1 MILDTS
7 AIIAILRNEP
17 DASRFTDAIEAAEAR
32 IVSAATYLEAAIIVD
47 SSRDPVLSRRFDE
60 LLEQAN
66 VSIAPVT
73 QTQAIIAR
81 AAYRDF
87 GRGSGH
93 PARLNFGDCLAY
105 ALAKASGEPL
115 LFKGDDFS
123 HTDIVAA

>member
-1 MILDTS
+1 VILDTS